1 MHGTGITYWMVITL
15 PTGIQ
20 IVLRASTFII
30 IFRVKLKY
38 RGYLCRDT
46 VHISRVSM
54 FMMVHQLLHLSI
66 SEIVANNIAAL
77 QPGSPMCRQIIYDST
92 SITPPP
98 HYAYHDLRC
107 MGVISPRPQQSH
119 RQQKYQVLYPLHF
132 PPYRRQCHL

>member
-15 PTGIQ
+15 PTGMQ
-20 IVLRASTFII
+20 IVVAPARAFII

-38 RGYLCRDT
+38 RGYLYRDT
-46 VHISRVSM
+46 MHISRVSL
-54 FMMVHQLLHLSI
+54 FMMAHQLLHMSI
-66 SEIVANNIAAL
+66 SEIVPNIIAAL
-77 QPGSPMCRQIIYDST
+77 QPGSPMCRQIIYNSA

-98 HYAYHDLRC
+98 YTYHDLRC